1 MHDFMYN
8 NFSDFATFQNSTTD
22 KSITRFYNEMSMGN
36 FHFYGDCFK
45 NPTTGKP
52 ESVEIDP
59 TGTSDLGDCNLKAM
73 QKLKGLYPNYDF
85 SSYDNRTNFPNYLT
99 DNSFSSPDNKIDYL
113 VFIYRF
119 DYDWLAPNKTALN
132 PLPSGFSTTGLGG
145 GYADVDGLSGFTW
158 NGYTFNA
165 GFTFG
170 YGPAVSNPLGLF
182 LHEVS
187 HSLYNMPHV
196 MGANSVPGERFK
208 KLSQGWGMMKGN
220 GLNMC
225 ANSWEKYILG
235 WINLECGVTHDNSD
249 IQSATDLNL
258 TGKYHLRDNVKYGD
272 VIRIKIPHTTNQYLW
287 IENHQN
293 ISNFD
298 HSEWAGGHPK
308 QNDIV
313 ETIGDAD
320 KGIYM
325 FVEQMLA
332 DRQTQPQWNGNSVNG
347 LMPILAS
354 GNFDFS
360 RSSTPDN
367 GINLW
372 GNPLYEVTQQ
382 NENIFAG
389 RHCKILVPDDLNND
403 NTIRY
408 DHGTWNLWNNG
419 GIYEGFNISKEIINS
434 SPELTYREWG
444 GLNQHSNGIF
454 HSQSFGLNDGVGIND
469 IAPAVN
475 SPLYDF
481 SNEKYYPTLLN
492 GLSVKVTG
500 SSILSDG
507 SEELE
512 VTISFNDNTITKDR
526 RWCGNLEI
534 PNGQSFIIKQ
544 NKSVILEKS
553 GTVDR
558 LTKNANG
565 DFISTTMLNLDNNS
579 TVEIENQANLI
590 IKDNSVFN
598 ASSGCNLIIDG
609 GGKVSFESSSVK
621 SYFRTGS
628 NIQLLSNSK
637 IFIKNGSILEIEP
650 NANVTIEDGASIVV
664 EPNSKLI
671 LGDGQVFLNG
681 SNASVYIKGILEIPT
696 NTDLTLNG
704 TGFYQFGVGN
714 NILLGQ
720 SSKVNIIGGSRNYHN
735 IIKIDDNA
743 KMMVQNH
750 NVKLE
755 QGRIVYGLNSKIEVN
770 GGGTLEMNNLTT
782 VNYGVTA
789 PYKGE
794 SAIDV
799 SNTHNVLITNCIIDD
814 FVDGVKVHDYALDC
828 IGYNGKPFV
837 KIENCNFNLN
847 GNSDIKVNNMQN
859 TNVLIQGCTLAN
871 QNNYGDNGLDLSH
884 CNKVELISSI
894 ISNKKR
900 DGIKAENVNQLL
912 VNSTHIFSNL
922 SNGIEANN
930 ANVYVRN
937 GSVVELN
944 VNDGISLN
952 NGGNTLANATSSLT
966 IGDWGCAWI
975 IHNGGYAINGSD
987 FFLYADAREHS
998 ILNGSN
1004 VKPNRFDDNSINT
1017 GTGMSINI
1025 CYTFPFWN
1033 DKANE
1038 VIISSTTLRQNYWGG
1053 SNYRYIGHVGFQPS
1067 PSGGIGC
1074 NFLIPN
1080 LPSSFLDDGGFL
1092 TSLPVSTGAC
1102 TFTTFDPNEVAP
1114 YDPTNISGRMSHTP
1128 VEIPQ
1133 ELIDATLA
1141 SEEPAGKIFSMAYR
1155 KMLGDNIDEATFMLT
1170 DYLSVADPSVMP
1182 DSRFETTQALADK
1195 LAIQLYA
1202 LDPCTSP
1209 YEPIPNSSRV
1219 IKRNQIKQAI
1229 AAKALKNSSSTGI
1242 KIFPNPFESSTTV
1255 SFTNE
1260 AKETFV
1266 CTVYNMQGQSVKTMQ
1281 NIESNSFTIDASM
1294 MPKGMYWIELK
1305 SKTKSYRE
1313 KLVVE

>member
-1 MHDFMYN
+1 MSGMYTNTLHSMTGIEAISPINSCDGNIGSTIITEYMHGLFGLNNWHSSGGQGPYTFIGASSAFCTTANDPNVSQCPCGFDRNHLGWKFSNRTHLISSLDAANLNEVNTDITIQNTPNGGEFILRDFM
-8 NFSDFATFQNSTTD
+8 T
-22 KSITRFYNEMSMGN
+22 I
-36 FHFYGDCFK
+36 GD
-45 NPTTGKP
+45 
-52 ESVEIDP
+52 
-59 TGTSDLGDCNLKAM
+59 L
-73 QKLKGLYPNYDF
+73 
-85 SSYDNRTNFPNYLT
+85 
-99 DNSFSSPDNKIDYL
+99 
-113 VFIYRF
+113 
-119 DYDWLAPNKTALN
+119 
-132 PLPSGFSTTGLGG
+132 
-145 GYADVDGLSGFTW
+145 
-158 NGYTFNA
+158 
-165 GFTFG
+165 
-170 YGPAVSNPLGLF
+170 
-182 LHEVS
+182 
-187 HSLYNMPHV
+187 
-196 MGANSVPGERFK
+196 
-208 KLSQGWGMMKGN
+208 
-220 GLNMC
+220 
-225 ANSWEKYILG
+225 
-235 WINLECGVTHDNSD
+235 
-249 IQSATDLNL
+249 
-258 TGKYHLRDNVKYGD
+258 
-272 VIRIKIPHTTNQYLW
+272 IRIKLPHIDNTGYNTVKNQYLW
-287 IENHQN
+287 LENHQK
-293 ISNFD
+293 ISMHEVPALNPTCATSWGKGLWSYIQVGKDRTKGVDPSDQIFCENEDVQDANGSGSWLQMLPAEGRFDYHYRPDLAETGVNADCIWGNNSLPVEKGRSLNNPLTGFHDLFNFYDWNGDGEILLRHNSNHNLNEDTFFPSYTEVDNTGVLHHTLFGRGDDKDIFTLSGNHKIAIGTNPSTAPLYTYSSYAENSVGTD
-298 HSEWAGGHPK
+298 HRLYTYAQIQNQQFYPFENRTIYLNNLSIEILSETV
-308 QNDIV
+308 NS
-313 ETIGDAD
+313 TIPNGMDGNPSKDLKIRVKWDDAD
-320 KGIYM
+320 
-325 FVEQMLA
+325 
-332 DRQTQPQWNGNSVNG
+332 VN
-347 LMPILAS
+347 
-354 GNFDFS
+354 N
-360 RSSTPDN
+360 
-367 GINLW
+367 
-372 GNPLYEVTQQ
+372 V
-382 NENIFAG
+382 
-389 RHCKILVPDDLNND
+389 
-403 NTIRY
+403 
-408 DHGTWNLWNNG
+408 
-419 GIYEGFNISKEIINS
+419 
-434 SPELTYREWG
+434 
-444 GLNQHSNGIF
+444 
-454 HSQSFGLNDGVGIND
+454 
-469 IAPAVN
+469 
-475 SPLYDF
+475 
-481 SNEKYYPTLLN
+481 
-492 GLSVKVTG
+492 
-500 SSILSDG
+500 
-507 SEELE
+507 
-512 VTISFNDNTITKDR
+512 
-526 RWCGNLEI
+526 RWCGNIVLQDDVNDPLARHTKINLLPSGIILLER
-534 PNGQSFIIKQ
+534 GQSPTQHIKVNGSFTQPTVLTLKSGSETNIGSNAIMNVNDDSKLMVESAANLTIDNLGII
-544 NKSVILEKS
+544 NFNSTEKSVFKS
-553 GTVDR
+553 
-558 LTKNANG
+558 
-565 DFISTTMLNLDNNS
+565 
-579 TVEIENQANLI
+579 
-590 IKDNSVFN
+590 
-598 ASSGCNLIIDG
+598 
-609 GGKVSFESSSVK
+609 
-621 SYFRTGS
+621 GS
-628 NIQLLSNSK
+628 NIHLKDDSRIYVNANST
-637 IFIKNGSILEIEP
+637 LEIEQGV
-650 NANVTIEDGASIVV
+650 NITLDDNASIVV
-664 EPNSKLI
+664 GSGGKLI
-671 LGDGQVFLNG
+671 MGDGQVFLNG
-681 SNASVYIKGILEIPT
+681 SNASVYIKGTLEIPA
-696 NTDLTLNG
+696 NTDLTMNG

-714 NILLGQ
+714 NIVLNQG
-720 SSKVNIIGGSRNYHN
+720 SKIDIVGSSRNYHN
-735 IIKIDDNA
+735 MIKIDDHA
-743 KMMVQNH
+743 KIMLQNH

-770 GGGTLEMNNLTT
+770 GGGSLNVNNVTT

-794 SAIDV
+794 AAIDV
-799 SNTHNVLITNCIIDD
+799 SNTHNVLISNCIIDD
-814 FVDGVKVHDYALDC
+814 FVDGIKVHDYALDC
-828 IGYNGKPFV
+828 VGYNGKPFV

-1038 VIISSTTLRQNYWGG
+1038 IIISSTTLRQNYWGG

-1067 PSGGIGC
+1067 TSGGIGC

-1080 LPSSFLDDGGFL
+1080 LPASFLDDGGFL

-1281 NIESNSFTIDASM
+1281 NIESNNFTIDASL